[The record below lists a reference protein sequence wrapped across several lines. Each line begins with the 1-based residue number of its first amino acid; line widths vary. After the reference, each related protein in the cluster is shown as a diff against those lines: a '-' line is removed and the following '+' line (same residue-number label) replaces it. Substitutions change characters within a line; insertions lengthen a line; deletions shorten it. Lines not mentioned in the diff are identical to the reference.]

1 MYVTPTDP
9 LPRNSQD
16 PQTACEAAQAAL
28 VVSNMEQS
36 VQNAYAASNM
46 IAPPASFQQFGPGV
60 VIDVT
65 RSQAAQVAAGLPV
78 VFQSPSVRTQLQGA
92 PRVLPLNVTESEYNS
107 CCTGG
112 VVKPMQVAPKVPIM
126 PQMISNSLVHQS
138 LGGLMGYRRGM
149 GAPWGDAGSR
159 PSTPGWP
166 VQGGHGTNWNLL
178 AICVAAFA
186 GVYALGKR

>member
-1 MYVTPTDP
+1 MIKDSDMYVQPTDP

-16 PQTACEAAQAAL
+16 PQTACEATQAAL

-46 IAPPASFQQFGPGV
+46 IAPPASFQQFGQGV

-78 VFQSPSVRTQLQGA
+78 VFQSPSIRTQLQAA

-107 CCTGG
+107 CCTGKG
-112 VVKPMQVAPKVPIM
+112 PVKQMQVAPKVPIM
-126 PQMISNSLVHQS
+126 PQRISNSLVHQS
-138 LGGLMGYRRGM
+138 LGGLMGYRGM
-149 GAPWGDAGSR
+149 GAAWGDAGSR
-159 PSTPGWP
+159 RMKVSSKSRRC
-166 VQGGHGTNWNLL
+166 GGGPPD
-178 AICVAAFA
+178 
-186 GVYALGKR
+186 